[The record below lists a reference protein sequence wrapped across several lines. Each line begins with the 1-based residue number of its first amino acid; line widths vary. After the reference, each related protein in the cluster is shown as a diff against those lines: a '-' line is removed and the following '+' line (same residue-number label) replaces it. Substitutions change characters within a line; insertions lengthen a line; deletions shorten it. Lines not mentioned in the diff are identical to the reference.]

1 MAPTGHGLQHAQQQL
16 QWIVCQHDWC
26 SEPAVPA
33 VAAAAPALGL
43 PQETYL
49 DDMRDL
55 KRQVYDMFK
64 YHPELL
70 PAVEEGLT
78 KGEAGAGG
86 DGAQLLLLARGGQV
100 VRAVVKTLHSWQ
112 RQA

>member
-1 MAPTGHGLQHAQQQL
+1 
-16 QWIVCQHDWC
+16 
-26 SEPAVPA
+26 VPA